1 MLKPFLLLASGLVS
15 LVQAEWIGYD
25 RPSIYSGS
33 TQYTVKING
42 TFAQTVNYSN
52 YDYVQLSMTEGQ
64 NTEFR
69 VAVASGSKISGTPVI
84 SPKQVPVKSR
94 VEGNELIFSLKK
106 VHYLIIK
113 LNNLKELVIMIDR
126 METDAPPSKGTGI
139 LNALNHG
146 ADNTGK
152 AITDGIQKALD
163 AAGKKP
169 GSTVYVPK
177 GLYLV
182 GNLIIPDRTSLYL
195 AGGSVLRFTGVKS
208 DYKVLYRKSDLGDGT
223 WWIQTAFDSKDI
235 KIYGRG
241 TIDGNAKESIKNKL
255 IASMVVPVGTTN
267 FKMDGILVRDSSF
280 WSVIPTQ
287 VTGAKLTN
295 IKILNNINGKQ
306 NDGIDVV
313 ESTDVKVW
321 RALAIGNDDSFSTK
335 TWPDDIGTTVPYPY
349 KPRPLRDVS
358 FDNCLAWTR
367 CYGYKV
373 GQGVFG
379 DQDNVMFQN
388 SVVYY
393 GGVGLGIDHKFGTGT
408 ARNISFVNMDLEK
421 LAGEPGGTGTWL
433 AVFVEDVKNG
443 TGPIEDITVKNVRA
457 RSLGKYHGKLAGHD
471 EKSYLDGVTISDVYI
486 LANKTAAKTLQEL
499 DIKWTQFSKNIK
511 IKNSK

>member
-1 MLKPFLLLASGLVS
+1 
-15 LVQAEWIGYD
+15 
-25 RPSIYSGS
+25 
-33 TQYTVKING
+33 
-42 TFAQTVNYSN
+42 
-52 YDYVQLSMTEGQ
+52 MTEGHA
-64 NTEFR
+64 TEFR
-69 VAVASGSKISGTPVI
+69 ISLTSGDKITGNPII
-84 SPKQVPVKSR
+84 SPIQLPIKSK
-94 VEGNELIFSLKK
+94 VNGNELVFSLNK

-113 LNNLKELVIMIDR
+113 VNKIRELVIMIDR
-126 METDAPPSKGTGI
+126 METDVPPSKGKGI
-139 LNALNHG
+139 FNVLDHG
-146 ADNTGK
+146 ADKSGK
-152 AITDGIQKALD
+152 AITKGVQNALN
-163 AAGKKP
+163 AAAKVP

-182 GNLIIPDRTSLYL
+182 GNLMIHDRTSLYL
-195 AGGSVLRFTGVKS
+195 AGGSVLRMTGKKS
-208 DYKVLYRKSDLGDGT
+208 DYNITYYKPKFGDGT
-223 WWIQTAFDSKDI
+223 WWIQTAFDSHDI

-241 TIDGNAKESIKNKL
+241 TIDGNAPPLLKDKL
-255 IASMVVPVGTTN
+255 TASMVVPVGTTN
-267 FKMDGILVRDSSF
+267 FTMDGPLVRDSSY

-287 VTGAKLTN
+287 VTGAKFRN

-321 RALAIGNDDSFSTK
+321 RSIAIANDDSFSTK
-335 TWPDDIGTTVPYPY
+335 TWPKDVGTTVPYPY
-349 KPRPLRDVS
+349 DPRPLRDVS
-358 FDNCLAWTR
+358 FDDCLAWTR

-379 DQDNVMFQN
+379 DQENVVFKN

-408 ARNISFVNMDLEK
+408 ARNITFQNMDLEK

-433 AVFVEDVKNG
+433 AVFVESVGNG
-443 TGPIEDITVKNVRA
+443 TGPVHDVTVKNVKA
-457 RSLGKYHGKLAGHD
+457 RSLGKYHGKLAGFD
-471 EKSYLDGVTISDVYI
+471 EKSYVDGVTLSDIYI
-486 LANKTAAKTLQEL
+486 LKNKTAAKTLKDL